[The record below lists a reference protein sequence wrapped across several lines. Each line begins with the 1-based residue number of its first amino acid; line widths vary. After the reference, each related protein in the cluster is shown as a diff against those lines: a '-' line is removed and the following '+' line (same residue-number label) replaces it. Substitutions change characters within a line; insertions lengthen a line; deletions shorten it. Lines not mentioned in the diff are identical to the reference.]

1 MVTGLKIYCKTL
13 LQGDQ
18 WRNDVVLTLTT
29 DGVIAGIKQGSS
41 HSADK
46 CINGIV
52 VPGMP
57 NAHSHS
63 FQRLIAGLTGS
74 SGNHADSFWSWRE
87 AMYHMANRISP
98 DQLGAVAQ
106 WVFVEMLRAG
116 FTSCA
121 EFQYL
126 HHQANGAEYANP
138 AEMSMRL
145 IEAASVSGIAMT
157 LLPVLYC
164 SSGFGKSAVSK
175 EQRRF
180 ANSPGQYLRLL
191 ENCKEV
197 LSGNSLINYV
207 GRSPPFLAGGAGT
220 CIG

>member
-121 EFQYL
+121 EFHYL

-197 LSGNSLINYV
+197 LSGNSLIM
-207 GRSPPFLAGGAGT
+207 
-220 CIG
+220 